1 MNCLWWLEVVHSVRI
16 KNLGEL
22 LKILCKNAARILPFA
37 LPNFWL
43 TRLVHELLT
52 AVWHDEGT
60 FYNNPYGG
68 PDANQTLITNAP
80 DAQLPA
86 SLFAGATGPHN
97 NFAAVGNG
105 R

>member
-1 MNCLWWLEVVHSVRI
+1 MNCLLVVGSCSQRLYQ
-16 KNLGEL
+16 NLGEL

-68 PDANQTLITNAP
+68 PDANQTLIANAP
-80 DAQLPA
+80 DARLPA
-86 SLFAGATGPHN
+86 SLFAGASGPHN
-97 NFAAVGNG
+97 NFAVVGNG